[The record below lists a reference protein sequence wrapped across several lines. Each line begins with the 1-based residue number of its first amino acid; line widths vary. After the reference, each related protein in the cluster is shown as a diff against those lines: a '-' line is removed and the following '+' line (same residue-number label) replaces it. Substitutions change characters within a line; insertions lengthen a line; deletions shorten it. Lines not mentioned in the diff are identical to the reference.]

1 MFKKIL
7 IANRGEIALRVVRT
21 CRDLGIKTVAV
32 YSTIDSESM
41 HVRLADEAVCI
52 GEPSIKKS
60 YLNPVPILA
69 AAEIT
74 NADAVHPGAGFLSEN
89 PDFASMVAK
98 HKMTFIGPTSEQI
111 KMFGDK
117 LLAKKL
123 MKKNGLTVIPGSERY
138 LKNIEEAKSIAK
150 KIGYPVILKAGSGG
164 GGKGIRVIKNEKNLI
179 PSYSLVKQEVQN
191 SFGNEN
197 IYLEKFFENPKHIEI
212 QIIGDKK
219 GKVVHLG
226 ERDCSIQ
233 RNRQKIIEETPSPIL
248 SEKERNYICNLVAK
262 TIKKIRYESL
272 GTVEM
277 LYKNGKFYFM
287 EMNTRVQIEHT
298 ITERVTGIDLIKQQI
313 KIAAGQDIKFDQKDI
328 RNGGH
333 SIQCRINAED
343 PLTFIPSPGRIQE
356 YHAPGGPGVRID
368 SALYAGCIVPHHYD
382 NLISKVII
390 YSRNRNEAIL
400 RLKRCLIEYVINGI
414 KTNIP
419 LHLKIL
425 NNEDYISGNYHIN
438 WLEQFLSI
446 QN

>member
-32 YSTIDSESM
+32 HSVIDSDSM
-41 HVRLADEAVCI
+41 HVRLADESVCI
-52 GEPSIKKS
+52 GESSIKQS
-60 YLNPVPILA
+60 YLNPAPIIA

-74 NADAVHPGAGFLSEN
+74 NADAIHPGAGFLSEN
-89 PDFASMVAK
+89 PDFASMVVN
-98 HKMTFIGPTSEQI
+98 HKMKFIGPTSKQI
-111 KMFGDK
+111 EMFGDK
-117 LLAKKL
+117 LLSKKL
-123 MKKNGLTVIPGSERY
+123 IKKNGLRTIPGSEGY
-138 LKNIEEAKSIAK
+138 LENIEEAKKIAK
-150 KIGYPVILKAGSGG
+150 NIGYPVILKAGSGG
-164 GGKGIRVIKNEKNLI
+164 GGKGIRVIKNEKKLI
-179 PSYSLVKQEVQN
+179 SNYLIVKQEVQN
-191 SFGNEN
+191 SFGNQN

-212 QIIGDKK
+212 QIVADKK

-248 SEKERNYICNLVAK
+248 SDKERNYICNLVVK
-262 TIKKIRYESL
+262 TIKKIGYESL

-277 LYKNGKFYFM
+277 LYEKGKFYFM
-287 EMNTRVQIEHT
+287 EMNARVQIEHT

-313 KIAAGQDIKFDQKDI
+313 KIAAGQNIKFNQKDI
-328 RNGGH
+328 KNSGH

-343 PLTFIPSPGRIQE
+343 PLTFIPSPGRIRE
-356 YHAPGGPGVRID
+356 YHAPGGPGVRVD
-368 SALYAGCIVPHHYD
+368 SALYAGCIIPHQYD

-425 NNEDYISGNYHIN
+425 NNKDYISGKCHIN
-438 WLEQFLSI
+438 WLEHFLSI

>member
-123 MKKNGLTVIPGSERY
+123 MKKNGLTIIPGSERY

-164 GGKGIRVIKNEKNLI
+164 GGKGIRVIKNEKDLI

-248 SEKERNYICNLVAK
+248 SEKKRNYICNLVAK

>member
-41 HVRLADEAVCI
+41 HVRLADGAVCI
-52 GEPSIKKS
+52 SEPSIKKS

-248 SEKERNYICNLVAK
+248 SEKKRNYICNLVAK

-328 RNGGH
+328 KNGGH

-425 NNEDYISGNYHIN
+425 NNKDYISGNYHIN

>member
-60 YLNPVPILA
+60 YLNPAPILA

-164 GGKGIRVIKNEKNLI
+164 GGKGIRVIKNEKSLI

-212 QIIGDKK
+212 QIIADKK

-298 ITERVTGIDLIKQQI
+298 ITERVTGVDLVKQQI

-328 RNGGH
+328 KNGGH

>member
-7 IANRGEIALRVVRT
+7 IANRGEIALRIVRT

-32 YSTIDSESM
+32 HSTIDSESM

-52 GEPSIKKS
+52 GDPPIKKS
-60 YLNPVPILA
+60 YLNPAPILA

-74 NADAVHPGAGFLSEN
+74 NSEAIHPGAGFLSEN
-89 PDFASMVAK
+89 ADFASMVSK
-98 HKMTFIGPTSEQI
+98 HKMVFIGPTSEQI
-111 KMFGDK
+111 LTFGDK
-117 LLAKKL
+117 LLAKQL
-123 MKKNGLTVIPGSERY
+123 MKKNGLSVVPGSEGY
-138 LKNIEEAKSIAK
+138 LENIDEAKKIAK

-164 GGKGIRVIKNEKNLI
+164 GGKGIRVIKNEKDLI
-179 PSYSLVKQEVQN
+179 SNYTIVKQEVLN
-191 SFGNEN
+191 SFGNQN
-197 IYLEKFFENPKHIEI
+197 IYLEKFFHNPKHIEI
-212 QIIGDKK
+212 QIIADKK
-219 GKVVHLG
+219 GNVVHLG

-248 SEKERNYICNLVAK
+248 SNKQRKYICNHVAK
-262 TIKKIRYESL
+262 TIKKIGYESL
-272 GTVEM
+272 GTVE
-277 LYKNGKFYFM
+277 LLFQKGKFYFM

-298 ITERVTGIDLIKQQI
+298 ITERVTGVDLVKQQI
-313 KIAAGQDIKFDQKDI
+313 KIAAGQNIKLKQKDI
-328 RNGGH
+328 KNAGH

-343 PLTFIPSPGRIQE
+343 PLTFIPSPGRIRE
-356 YHAPGGPGVRID
+356 YHAPGGPGVRVD
-368 SALYAGCIVPHHYD
+368 SALYAGCIIPHQYD

-425 NNEDYISGNYHIN
+425 NNKNYISGKYHIN
-438 WLEQFLSI
+438 WLENFLSVL
-446 QN
+446 N

>member
-164 GGKGIRVIKNEKNLI
+164 GGKGIRVIKNEKDLI

-425 NNEDYISGNYHIN
+425 NNKDYISGNYHIN

>member
-164 GGKGIRVIKNEKNLI
+164 GGKGIRVIKNEKSLI

-212 QIIGDKK
+212 QIIADKK

-298 ITERVTGIDLIKQQI
+298 ITERVTGVDLVKQQI

-328 RNGGH
+328 KNGGH

>member
-123 MKKNGLTVIPGSERY
+123 MKKNGLTVIPGSQRY

-212 QIIGDKK
+212 QIIADKK

-298 ITERVTGIDLIKQQI
+298 ITERVTGVDLVKQQI

-328 RNGGH
+328 KNGGH

>member
-233 RNRQKIIEETPSPIL
+233 RNRQKIIEETPSPTL

>member
-1 MFKKIL
+1 
-7 IANRGEIALRVVRT
+7 
-21 CRDLGIKTVAV
+21 
-32 YSTIDSESM
+32 
-41 HVRLADEAVCI
+41 
-52 GEPSIKKS
+52 
-60 YLNPVPILA
+60 
-69 AAEIT
+69 
-74 NADAVHPGAGFLSEN
+74 
-89 PDFASMVAK
+89 
-98 HKMTFIGPTSEQI
+98 
-111 KMFGDK
+111 
-117 LLAKKL
+117 

-212 QIIGDKK
+212 QIIADKK

-298 ITERVTGIDLIKQQI
+298 ITERVTGVDLVKQQI

-368 SALYAGCIVPHHYD
+368 SALYAGCIVPHQYD

-425 NNEDYISGNYHIN
+425 NNKEYISGKYHIN
-438 WLEQFLSI
+438 WLEHFLSV